1 MKNYIIRRILQ
12 MIPVF
17 IGIIFILFILLEM
30 SPGTPV
36 SHMMNPKMTPE
47 QREEL
52 LEKMGFNKPWYERFV
67 TWFKEAAKGNLGQS
81 IKHKKPVTEVIKDY
95 IGPTLLLSFLS
106 LMFAVL
112 IGIPI
117 GILSATKQYSFADN
131 ALTVFSLIGISLPAF
146 FFALLLLKYFAVD
159 MKIFP
164 LFGMQDAMIP
174 KNADTFK
181 KFIDITWHMIL
192 PTLVLGL
199 SQAATFMRYTR
210 SSMLEVIRQDYI
222 RTARSKGL
230 KEKVVIYKHALRN
243 AMIPIVTLL
252 AFSIPG
258 LLSGA
263 VMTETIFSLPG
274 LGKTSVDA
282 TMTKNIPLILGINA
296 MSSMLVLLST
306 LIGDIMYAVVD
317 PRVRYD

>member
-1 MKNYIIRRILQ
+1 MKNYIIRRLLQ

-17 IGIIFILFILLEM
+17 VGIIFILFILLEL

-36 SHMMNPKMTPE
+36 SNMMNPKMTAE
-47 QREEL
+47 QKEEL
-52 LEKMGFNKPWYERFV
+52 LIKMGLDKPWYVRFV
-67 TWFKEAAKGNLGQS
+67 TWFQEAAKGNLGQS
-81 IKHKKPVTEVIKDY
+81 VKHKKPVTEVIKDF
-95 IGPTLLLSFLS
+95 IGPTLLLSTTS
-106 LMFAVL
+106 LIFAIL

-146 FFALLLLKYFAVD
+146 FFALLLLKYLAVD
-159 MKIFP
+159 VQIFP
-164 LFGMQDAMIP
+164 LFGLQ
-174 KNADTFK
+174 NATLRTNNVFVK
-181 KFIDITWHMIL
+181 IFDIAWHLVL
-192 PTLVLGL
+192 PVLVLGL
-199 SQAATFMRYTR
+199 SEAATFMRYTR

-263 VMTETIFSLPG
+263 VMTETIFALPG
-274 LGKTSVDA
+274 LGKISVDA
-282 TMTKNIPLILGINA
+282 SMTKNMPLILGINA

-306 LIGDIMYAVVD
+306 LIGDVMYAVVD

>member
-1 MKNYIIRRILQ
+1 MKNYIIRRLLQ

-17 IGIIFILFILLEM
+17 VGIIFILFILLEL

-36 SHMMNPKMTPE
+36 SNMMNPKMTAE
-47 QREEL
+47 QKEEL
-52 LEKMGFNKPWYERFV
+52 LVKMGLDKPWYVRFV
-67 TWFKEAAKGNLGQS
+67 TWFQEAAKGNLGQS
-81 IKHKKPVTEVIKDY
+81 VKHKKPVTEVIKDF
-95 IGPTLLLSFLS
+95 IGPTLLLSTTS
-106 LMFAVL
+106 LIFAIL

-146 FFALLLLKYFAVD
+146 FFALLLLKYLAVD
-159 MKIFP
+159 VQIFP
-164 LFGMQDAMIP
+164 LFGLQ
-174 KNADTFK
+174 NATLRTNNVFVK
-181 KFIDITWHMIL
+181 IFDIAWHLVL
-192 PTLVLGL
+192 PVLVLGL
-199 SQAATFMRYTR
+199 SEAATFMRYTR

-263 VMTETIFSLPG
+263 VMTETIFALPG
-274 LGKTSVDA
+274 LGKISVDA
-282 TMTKNIPLILGINA
+282 SMTKNMPLILGINA

-306 LIGDIMYAVVD
+306 LIGDVMYAVVD

>member
-17 IGIIFILFILLEM
+17 VGIIFILFALLEM

-36 SHMMNPKMTPE
+36 SHMMNPKMTVE
-47 QREEL
+47 QKQEL
-52 LEKMGFNKPWYERFV
+52 LTKMGLDRPWYERFI
-67 TWFKEAAKGNLGQS
+67 TWFKEAAQGNLGQS
-81 IKHKKPVTEVIKDY
+81 VKHKKPVTEVIKDF
-95 IGPTLLLSFLS
+95 IGPTLLLSLTS
-106 LMFAVL
+106 LLFAVF

-159 MKIFP
+159 IQIFP
-164 LFGMQDAMIP
+164 LFGLQ
-174 KNADTFK
+174 NATLRSNNGFV
-181 KFIDITWHMIL
+181 KFMDIAWHLVL

-263 VMTETIFSLPG
+263 VMTETIFALPG

-282 TMTKNIPLILGINA
+282 SMTKNIPLILGINA
-296 MSSMLVLLST
+296 MLAMLVLLST

>member
-17 IGIIFILFILLEM
+17 IGIIFILFILLEL

-36 SHMMNPKMTPE
+36 SNMMNPKMTAE
-47 QREEL
+47 QKQEL
-52 LEKMGFNKPWYERFV
+52 LTKMGYDRPWIERFV
-67 TWFKEAAKGNLGQS
+67 TWFKEAAQGNLGQS
-81 IKHKKPVTEVIKDY
+81 VKHKKAVTEVIKDF
-95 IGPTLLLSFLS
+95 IGPTLLLSLTS
-106 LMFAVL
+106 LTFAVL
-112 IGIPI
+112 VGIPI

-146 FFALLLLKYFAVD
+146 FFALLLLKYLAVD
-159 MKIFP
+159 VRIFP
-164 LFGMQDAMIP
+164 LFGLQ
-174 KNADTFK
+174 NATLRTNNFFV
-181 KFIDITWHMIL
+181 KFMDIAWHLVL

-230 KEKVVIYKHALRN
+230 REKVVIYKHALRN

-263 VMTETIFSLPG
+263 VMTETIFALPG
-274 LGKTSVDA
+274 LGKISVDA
-282 TMTKNIPLILGINA
+282 SMTKNIPLILGINA

>member
-1 MKNYIIRRILQ
+1 
-12 MIPVF
+12 
-17 IGIIFILFILLEM
+17 M

-36 SHMMNPKMTPE
+36 SHMMNPKMTVE

-52 LEKMGFNKPWYERFV
+52 LEKMGFNKPWHERFI
-67 TWFKEAAKGNLGQS
+67 TWFKEAAQGNLGQS
-81 IKHKKPVTEVIKDY
+81 VKHKKPVTEVIKDF
-95 IGPTLLLSFLS
+95 IGPTLLLSLTS
-106 LMFAVL
+106 LTFAVL

-159 MKIFP
+159 IQIFP
-164 LFGMQDAMIP
+164 LFGL
-174 KNADTFK
+174 KNATLRTNSAFV
-181 KFIDITWHMIL
+181 KFMDMAWHLIL

-263 VMTETIFSLPG
+263 VMTETIFALPG
-274 LGKTSVDA
+274 LGKISVDA
-282 TMTKNIPLILGINA
+282 SMTKNIPLILGINA

>member
-1 MKNYIIRRILQ
+1 MKNYIIRRLLQ

-17 IGIIFILFILLEM
+17 VGIIFILFVLLEL

-36 SHMMNPKMTPE
+36 SNMMNPKMTAE
-47 QREEL
+47 QKEEL
-52 LEKMGFNKPWYERFV
+52 LVKMGLDKPWYVRFV
-67 TWFKEAAKGNLGQS
+67 AWFQEAAKGNLGQS
-81 IKHKKPVTEVIKDY
+81 VKHKKPVTEVIKDF
-95 IGPTLLLSFLS
+95 IGPTLLLSTTS
-106 LMFAVL
+106 LIFAIL

-146 FFALLLLKYFAVD
+146 FFALLLLKYLAVD
-159 MKIFP
+159 VQIFP
-164 LFGMQDAMIP
+164 LFGLQ
-174 KNADTFK
+174 NATLRTNNAFVKIFDVA
-181 KFIDITWHMIL
+181 WHLVL
-192 PTLVLGL
+192 PVLVLGL
-199 SQAATFMRYTR
+199 SEAATFMRYTR

-263 VMTETIFSLPG
+263 VMTETIFALPG
-274 LGKTSVDA
+274 LGKISVDA
-282 TMTKNIPLILGINA
+282 SMTKNMPLILGINA

>member
-17 IGIIFILFILLEM
+17 VGIIFILFILLEM
-30 SPGTPV
+30 APGTPV
-36 SHMMNPKMTPE
+36 SHMMNPKMTVE

-81 IKHKKPVTEVIKDY
+81 VKHKKPVTEVIKDY
-95 IGPTLLLSFLS
+95 IGPTLLLSFSS

-159 MKIFP
+159 VKIFP
-164 LFGMQDAMIP
+164 LFGMQDAMMP
-174 KNADTFK
+174 KNADAFK
-181 KFIDITWHMIL
+181 KFIDIVWHMAL

-199 SQAATFMRYTR
+199 SEAATFMRYTR

-263 VMTETIFSLPG
+263 VMTETIFALPG
-274 LGKTSVDA
+274 LGKISVDA

>member
-17 IGIIFILFILLEM
+17 VGVIFILFILLEM

-36 SHMMNPKMTPE
+36 SNMMNPKMTAE
-47 QREEL
+47 QKQEL
-52 LEKMGFNKPWYERFV
+52 LTKMGYDRPWFERFI
-67 TWFKEAAKGNLGQS
+67 TWFQEAAKGNLGES
-81 IKHKKPVTEVIKDY
+81 VKHKKPVTDVIKDF
-95 IGPTLLLSFLS
+95 IGPTLLLSLTS
-106 LMFAVL
+106 LTFAVL

-159 MKIFP
+159 IRIFP
-164 LFGMQDAMIP
+164 LFGLQ
-174 KNADTFK
+174 NATLRTTNFFV
-181 KFIDITWHMIL
+181 KFMDVAWHLVL

-230 KEKVVIYKHALRN
+230 REKVVIYKHALRN

-263 VMTETIFSLPG
+263 VMTETIFALPG
-274 LGKTSVDA
+274 LGKISVDA
-282 TMTKNIPLILGINA
+282 SMTKNIPLILGINA
-296 MSSMLVLLST
+296 MLSMLVLLST
-306 LIGDIMYAVVD
+306 LVGDIMYAVVD

>member
-1 MKNYIIRRILQ
+1 

-17 IGIIFILFILLEM
+17 VGIIFILFVLLEM

-36 SHMMNPKMTPE
+36 SHMMNPKMTVE
-47 QREEL
+47 QKQEL
-52 LEKMGFNKPWYERFV
+52 LTKMGLDKPWYERFI
-67 TWFKEAAKGNLGQS
+67 TWFKEAAQGNLGQS
-81 IKHKKPVTEVIKDY
+81 VKHKKPVTDVIKDF
-95 IGPTLLLSFLS
+95 IGPTLLLSLTS
-106 LMFAVL
+106 LIFAVL

-146 FFALLLLKYFAVD
+146 FFALLLLKYLAVD
-159 MKIFP
+159 IQIFP
-164 LFGMQDAMIP
+164 LFGLQ
-174 KNADTFK
+174 NATLRTNSAFV
-181 KFIDITWHMIL
+181 KFMDIAWHLVL

-263 VMTETIFSLPG
+263 VMTETIFALPG

-282 TMTKNIPLILGINA
+282 SMTKNIPLILGINA
-296 MSSMLVLLST
+296 MLAMLVLLST

>member
-17 IGIIFILFILLEM
+17 VGIIFILFVLLEM

-36 SHMMNPKMTPE
+36 SHMMNPKMTVE
-47 QREEL
+47 QKQEL
-52 LEKMGFNKPWYERFV
+52 LTKMGLDKPWYERFI
-67 TWFKEAAKGNLGQS
+67 TWFKEAAQGNLGQS
-81 IKHKKPVTEVIKDY
+81 VKHKKPVTEVIKDF
-95 IGPTLLLSFLS
+95 IGPTLLLSLTS
-106 LMFAVL
+106 LIFAIL

-131 ALTVFSLIGISLPAF
+131 ALTVFSLVGISLPAF

-159 MKIFP
+159 IQIFP
-164 LFGMQDAMIP
+164 LFGLQ
-174 KNADTFK
+174 NATLRTNSAFV
-181 KFIDITWHMIL
+181 KFMDIAWHLIL

-263 VMTETIFSLPG
+263 VMTETIFALPG
-274 LGKTSVDA
+274 LGKISVDA
-282 TMTKNIPLILGINA
+282 SMTKNIPLILGINA

>member
-17 IGIIFILFILLEM
+17 IGVIFILFILLEM

-36 SHMMNPKMTPE
+36 SNMMNPKMTAE
-47 QREEL
+47 QKQEL
-52 LEKMGFNKPWYERFV
+52 LTKMGYDRPWFERFI
-67 TWFKEAAKGNLGQS
+67 TWFQEAAKGNLGES
-81 IKHKKPVTEVIKDY
+81 VKHKKPVTDVIKDFV
-95 IGPTLLLSFLS
+95 GPTLLLSLTS
-106 LMFAVL
+106 LTFAVL

-159 MKIFP
+159 IRIFP
-164 LFGMQDAMIP
+164 LFGLQ
-174 KNADTFK
+174 NATLRTTNFFV
-181 KFIDITWHMIL
+181 KFMDIAWHLVL

-230 KEKVVIYKHALRN
+230 REKVVIYKHALRN

-263 VMTETIFSLPG
+263 VMTETIFALPG
-274 LGKTSVDA
+274 LGKISVDA
-282 TMTKNIPLILGINA
+282 SMTKNIPLILGINA
-296 MSSMLVLLST
+296 MLSMLVLLST
-306 LIGDIMYAVVD
+306 LVGDIMYAVVD

>member
-1 MKNYIIRRILQ
+1 MKNYIIRRLLQ

-17 IGIIFILFILLEM
+17 VGIIFILFVLLEM

-36 SHMMNPKMTPE
+36 SHMMNPKMTVE
-47 QREEL
+47 QKQEL
-52 LEKMGFNKPWYERFV
+52 LTKMGLDKPWYERFI
-67 TWFKEAAKGNLGQS
+67 TWFKEAAQGNLGQS
-81 IKHKKPVTEVIKDY
+81 VKHKKPVTDVIKDF
-95 IGPTLLLSFLS
+95 IGPTLLLSLTS
-106 LMFAVL
+106 LIFAVL

-146 FFALLLLKYFAVD
+146 FFALLLLKYLAVD
-159 MKIFP
+159 IQIFP
-164 LFGMQDAMIP
+164 LFGLQ
-174 KNADTFK
+174 NATLRTNSAFV
-181 KFIDITWHMIL
+181 KFMDIAWHLVL

-263 VMTETIFSLPG
+263 VMTETIFALPG

-282 TMTKNIPLILGINA
+282 SMTKNIPLILGINA
-296 MSSMLVLLST
+296 MLAMLVLLST